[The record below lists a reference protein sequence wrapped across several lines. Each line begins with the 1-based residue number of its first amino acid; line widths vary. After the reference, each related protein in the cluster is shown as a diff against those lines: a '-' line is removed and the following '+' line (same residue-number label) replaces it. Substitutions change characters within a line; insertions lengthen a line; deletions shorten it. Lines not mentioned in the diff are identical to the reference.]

1 MSGKDPDRTDDMTQP
16 PGILEISSEFRR
28 SLTAIRGA
36 LGLLES
42 GHMGGMSG
50 EAMKMVAVARSSA
63 DDLIRL
69 MSNLVEAERIQAG
82 QVELPLETIGA
93 RDFASLAMAVSAGL
107 AAETGVS
114 LVLETVPDCVISGNR
129 DRLVQVLSYLTGS
142 VVADTVRGGTVRI
155 RVSAEGN
162 SVRFAVTSS
171 QRHRSIDPRPSGWA
185 VSEYIAAAIV
195 KKHGGQLLNDRDN
208 PLERSALLGLPG
220 KHAEAVENGSPARI
234 PVLLVEDE
242 DQLCR
247 FISIFL
253 GREGYDVR
261 RAATVEQARLLVR
274 TFQPSIVL
282 CDIHLPDGNG
292 IELLHDLRR
301 LPDFGRVPFLVLTG
315 RDLAA
320 YERHL
325 PAETRW
331 LMKPFGHVELLAALK
346 KLPVL

>member
-1 MSGKDPDRTDDMTQP
+1 VSRRDRDGQEHAAEP

-69 MSNLVEAERIQAG
+69 MSNLVEAERIQTG
-82 QVELPLETIGA
+82 QVELPLETIEA
-93 RDFASLAMAVSAGL
+93 RDLVSLAMAVSAGQ
-107 AAETGVS
+107 AAEAGVS
-114 LVLETVPDCVISGNR
+114 LVLDSVPDCAIAGNQ

-142 VVADTVRGGTVRI
+142 VITDTVRGGVVRLS
-155 RVSAEGN
+155 VSAEGGR
-162 SVRFAVTSS
+162 VRFTVSSS

-185 VSEYIAAAIV
+185 ISEYIAGAVV
-195 KKHGGQLLNDRDN
+195 KMHGGRLWNDRDKPADRN
-208 PLERSALLGLPG
+208 AMLELPG
-220 KHAEAVENGSPARI
+220 KKAQTTDRGSPARI
-234 PVLLVEDE
+234 RVLLVEDE

-247 FISIFL
+247 YISIFL
-253 GREGYDVR
+253 GREGYDVC
-261 RAATVEQARLLVR
+261 RAATIEQARLLVR

-301 LPDFGRVPFLVLTG
+301 LPGFGQVPFLVLTG

-320 YERHL
+320 YDRRL
-325 PAETRW
+325 PAATNW
-331 LMKPFGHVELLAALK
+331 IMKPFGHIELLAALK